1 MRNITVPSVPISIKA
16 SAAEL
21 LQIFLARDSVCLV
34 CIKMTEVQL
43 VACIKKKREY
53 NDSHGNEWDLWSTQQ
68 HSIFITA
75 PDWRGP
81 ICNLRPMWLW
91 FDVVCVDFGSYL
103 QGVCSRK
110 YLIEWFISAYE
121 ETELNLMGGGKR
133 EIFLKEWQRNRERE
147 RAGRE
152 EWWGCKDVQCP
163 PVVVDI
169 NSPSSQHS
177 KHFAV

>member
-1 MRNITVPSVPISIKA
+1 MVPSVPISIKA

-21 LQIFLARDSVCLV
+21 LQILLARDSVCLV

-43 VACIKKKREY
+43 VACKKKREY
-53 NDSHGNEWDLWSTQQ
+53 NDSHGNECDLWSTQQ

-91 FDVVCVDFGSYL
+91 FDVVCTDFGSYL

-121 ETELNLMGGGKR
+121 ETELNLMEKKR
-133 EIFLKEWQRNRERE
+133 GDILERVTEKQRERE
-147 RAGRE
+147 QAERNDGVVKMCSALQ
-152 EWWGCKDVQCP
+152 WWW
-163 PVVVDI
+163 I
-169 NSPSSQHS
+169 
-177 KHFAV
+177 